1 MNLVEQELAEICQDS
16 PFVDLG
22 KLAVRGWEIIRLE
35 VLEGR
40 LVEAITLVMIWVV
53 VGCCLTVGS

>member
-1 MNLVEQELAEICQDS
+1 M
-16 PFVDLG
+16 DLG

-40 LVEAITLVMIWVV
+40 LVEAITLVMIWVM